1 MASGIKLGP
10 FIIPLYQ
17 SWEREHKFPNNLEWL
32 KERIR
37 LVWFLSSVS
46 YL

>member
-17 SWEREHKFPNNLEWL
+17 SWELKNKIPNNLDWL
-32 KERIR
+32 KNRIR
-37 LVWFLSSVS
+37 FVWFLSSVD
-46 YL
+46 